1 MRLYGLKNC
10 DSCKKALKALA
21 DAGQAVDLVDLRAT
35 PVSSDVLQGWLELV
49 GDDTLVNRKS
59 TTWRGLDPEQ
69 RALPAL
75 DLLVAYPTLIKRPVI
90 QANDTVFVGWTAAVK
105 ARLGCE

>member
-10 DSCKKALKALA
+10 DSCKKALKAFA
-21 DAGQAVDLVDLRAT
+21 DAGQAVDFVDLRAN
-35 PVSSDVLQGWLELV
+35 PVSSDVLQSWLGSV

-75 DLLVAYPTLIKRPVI
+75 DLLMAYPTLIKRPVI
-90 QANDTVFVGWTAAVK
+90 QTNDAVFVGWTAAVK